1 MDSENIQVGRRY
13 LCNAIGLK
21 DTVVGDVIAKMDRC
35 GVLYVKDHSKTDN
48 VSVVEKAAKVVVRY
62 SDFISEV

>member
-1 MDSENIQVGRRY
+1 MDSENILVGQRY

-21 DTVVGDVIAKMDRC
+21 ETVEGDVIAKMDRC
-35 GVLYVKDHSKTDN
+35 GVLYVKQHAKADN